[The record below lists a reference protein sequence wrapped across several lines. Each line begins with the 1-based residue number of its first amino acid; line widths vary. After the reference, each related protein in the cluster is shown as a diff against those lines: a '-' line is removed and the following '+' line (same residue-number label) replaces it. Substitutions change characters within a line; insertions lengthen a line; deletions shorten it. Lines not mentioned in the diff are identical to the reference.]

1 MSGTEMGILMTVVY
15 AILVFIIVLIAV
27 VILRPVYILKEVDV
41 GLYENRI
48 SFWRFVGV
56 SIIVTIIIY
65 LFMLLGYIHQMKS
78 RAYIVQ

>member
-1 MSGTEMGILMTVVY
+1 MTVVY

-65 LFMLLGYIHQMKS
+65 LFMLLGYIHHMKS